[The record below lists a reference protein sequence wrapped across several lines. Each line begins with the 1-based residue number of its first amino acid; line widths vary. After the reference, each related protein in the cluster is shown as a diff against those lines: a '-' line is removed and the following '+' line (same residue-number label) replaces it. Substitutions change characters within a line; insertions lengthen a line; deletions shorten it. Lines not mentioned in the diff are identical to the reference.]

1 MKHLILSLIVGLAGI
16 VSAAPTWTTGSYEW
30 KDWTPLDD
38 NILLGTVP
46 AKSGTTTYTWNT
58 PAETVTNGKLEDK
71 VGDGLTLGVKD
82 GTILTW
88 TFNEAMTIEKI
99 RFTAQDDYLTAWN
112 GHAYDGVAV
121 KSIEVLP
128 FGTAEWVSLEQSVS
142 WMGPSAINYA
152 QGINL
157 YATLEAEAGEN
168 LAKGIGGLRVMFGA
182 AKRNGN
188 VGNYCAEIEAVG
200 HPSSADANPVVPGVI
215 FTVE

>member
-1 MKHLILSLIVGLAGI
+1 MKYLILSLVAGFAGV
-16 VSAAPTWTTGSYEW
+16 VSAAPSWTTGSYEW
-30 KDWTPLDD
+30 KDWTPLDN
-38 NILLGTVP
+38 NILLGNVP

-99 RFTAQDDYLTAWN
+99 RFTAQDDYLSNWN

-128 FGTAEWVSLEQSVS
+128 FGTTEWGSLEQSVS

-157 YATLEAEAGEN
+157 YATLEAEAGEC
-168 LAKGIGGLRVMFGA
+168 LAKGIGGLRVTFGA

-200 HPSSADANPVVPGVI
+200 HLSSADANPVVSGVV